1 MGTQHEHWVG
11 RVPGTEL
18 TLALLLCL
26 GSLKTL
32 SQKNSFWVHK
42 VRCQGSEPHLARCP
56 VQMAPPAPRQ
66 HACPHGMHAIVS
78 CLPGPAVQKGKG
90 KNKTAPGKVSPCR
103 VLHPLPPTESPR
115 AEQHSAT
122 PFALEEGA
130 GCVLGLLTGCSPYP
144 GAPSAAASGHP
155 RW

>member
-1 MGTQHEHWVG
+1 MSIGWGRVSGTQAD
-11 RVPGTEL
+11 PGPAPL
-18 TLALLLCL
+18 L

-56 VQMAPPAPRQ
+56 MQVAPPAPRH

-78 CLPGPAVQKGKG
+78 CLPGPAFQKGTGKG

-103 VLHPLPPTESPR
+103 VPHPLPLIENPR
-115 AEQHSAT
+115 AKQHSAT

-144 GAPSAAASGHP
+144 GAPRAAASGHP
-155 RW
+155 PW